1 MNPGSQ
7 RLRLRMVLIAALGT
21 VPIAGAAGGATDAAA
36 VRPAANE
43 QLQVLREDTRRA
55 HDAGNMALYVDDS
68 RLLLEFL
75 NGSPRGLLQLMSAA
89 AAAGREA
96 DALDSFEQFVHMG
109 QSDDAT
115 LSAKQFD
122 ALRSTERYRAIHAAM
137 AANDGRIAA
146 AAELF
151 KFDVG
156 PLIPEDIDYDSAVH
170 RFYVT
175 SVLKKQ
181 ILSIDISG
189 RAKIFAKAPDGW
201 PMMAVKVDSRRRLL
215 WATEVALEGYIF
227 STPEDWGRSA
237 VVIYDLDSGKLL
249 QRLEGPPHSALG
261 DMTLSASG
269 DAIVADGDQG
279 GVYRV
284 GRVTRKIERL
294 DDGAFISPQTPVALA
309 DGRHLLIPDYLRGI
323 GLLDLQS
330 KQVTW
335 LSTQGRY
342 ALSGIDGL
350 YLVGN
355 TLLATQNGTSPERVI
370 RFALDP
376 SLTRIEGESII
387 ERATFTLGDP
397 THGVVVGDRFYYIAN
412 SGWDSLDEHGNIQAG
427 KTLPRAAVMRAELG
441 KR

>member
-1 MNPGSQ
+1 MNPC
-7 RLRLRMVLIAALGT
+7 RLKSLRVSAALIAAMGAA
-21 VPIAGAAGGATDAAA
+21 PIAGAAAAPDTAAA
-36 VRPAANE
+36 PPSANE
-43 QLQVLREDTRRA
+43 KLQVLRQEARRA
-55 HDAGNMALYVDDS
+55 HDAGDMARYVDDS

-75 NGSPRGLLQLMSAA
+75 NGSPRGLLQLMNAA

-96 DALDSFEQFVHMG
+96 DALNSFEEFVRMD
-109 QSDDAT
+109 QSDEAT

-122 ALRSTERYRAIHAAM
+122 AIRSTERYRAIHAAM
-137 AANDGRIAA
+137 AANDGKIA

-151 KFDVG
+151 KFHGD
-156 PLIPEDIDYDSAVH
+156 PLIPEDIDYDSAAH

-181 ILSIDISG
+181 ILSLDMSG
-189 RAKIFAKAPDGW
+189 REKVFAKAPDGW
-201 PMMAVKVDSRRRLL
+201 PMMAVKVDSPRRLL

-227 STPEDWGRSA
+227 SPPADWGRSA
-237 VVIYDLDSGKLL
+237 VVIYDLDSGKLV

-309 DGRHLLIPDYLRGI
+309 DGRHLLVPDYLRGI
-323 GLLDLQS
+323 GILDLQS

-335 LSTQGRY
+335 LATQGRY

-350 YLVGN
+350 YVFGN

-370 RFALDP
+370 RFAMDA
-376 SLTRIEGESII
+376 SLTRVEGESII
-387 ERATFTLGDP
+387 ERATPTLGDP

-412 SGWDSLDEHGNIQAG
+412 SGWDSLDEHGNVQPG
-427 KTLPRAAVMRAELG
+427 KTLPRAAVMRADLG
-441 KR
+441 RR

>member
-1 MNPGSQ
+1 M
-7 RLRLRMVLIAALGT
+7 MAAMGAA
-21 VPIAGAAGGATDAAA
+21 PIAGAAAGAPDTAAGP
-36 VRPAANE
+36 PAASE
-43 QLQVLREDTRRA
+43 KLQELRQDTRRA
-55 HDAGNMALYVDDS
+55 HDAGDMALYVDDS
-68 RLLLEFL
+68 RLLLAFL

-96 DALDSFEQFVHMG
+96 DALNSFEEFVRMG
-109 QSDDAT
+109 QSDEAT

-122 ALRSTERYRAIHAAM
+122 AIRSTERYRAIHAAM
-137 AANDGRIAA
+137 AVNDGSIAA
-146 AAELF
+146 AAEFF
-151 KFDVG
+151 KFDEG
-156 PLIPEDIDYDSAVH
+156 PLIPEDIDFDSAAH

-175 SVLKKQ
+175 SLLKKQ
-181 ILSIDISG
+181 VLSMDMSG
-189 RAKIFAKAPDGW
+189 HAKVFAKAPDGW

-215 WATEVALEGYIF
+215 WATEVALDGYIF
-227 STPEDWGRSA
+227 SSPADWGRSA
-237 VVIYDLDSGKLL
+237 VVIYDLDTGKLL
-249 QRLEGPPHSALG
+249 QRVEGPPHAAFG
-261 DMTLSASG
+261 DMTLTAAG

-284 GRVTRKIERL
+284 GRVTRNIERL

-309 DGRHLLIPDYLRGI
+309 DGRHLLVPDYLRGI

-335 LSTQGRY
+335 LSTQGSY

-350 YLVGN
+350 YVFRD

-370 RFALDP
+370 RFAMDA

-387 ERATFTLGDP
+387 ERSTATLGDP

-412 SGWDSLDEHGNIQAG
+412 SGWDSLDEHGNVQAG
-427 KTLPRAAVMRAELG
+427 KTLPRALVMRAELG